1 VSVAPPPRAS
11 IASTARWQNQTRI
24 TNLVLGDAFIFLCF
38 ALLGRLQ
45 HHATVAFDI
54 VDAMGQTILVAVPF
68 ALGWFAVA
76 PFLGAFQRARTDT
89 ALRMARA
96 TLLAWLAAWPATL
109 LLRWAFTG
117 RMPPVSFAVV
127 ILLANALLLTV
138 RRESFVFWER
148 RKARRQAVRALSRA
162 TP

>member
-11 IASTARWQNQTRI
+11 IATTARWQGQTRI
-24 TNLVLGDAFIFLCF
+24 INLVFGDAFIFLLF

-54 VDAMGQTILVAVPF
+54 GDAVGQTILVAVPF
-68 ALGWFAVA
+68 ALGWFVVA
-76 PFLGAFQRARTDT
+76 PFVGAFRRARTDT
-89 ALRMARA
+89 VPRMART

-117 RMPPVSFAVV
+117 SVPPVSFAIVV
-127 ILLANALLLTV
+127 LLANGVLLLV
-138 RRESFVFWER
+138 RRVAFVFWER
-148 RKARRQAVRALSRA
+148 RRAARQRG
-162 TP
+162 